1 MKVLG
6 LDGKTYSWNLAQ
18 YTSNNRNVSSLHS
31 KARALL
37 QQMYPMDAILEEVAL
52 PGTRLFADFYINRI
66 KMIVEVHGEQHYKY
80 NAHFFN
86 SQKDFLQAKKRDQD
100 KKNWAKLNGISL
112 VELPFNE
119 QNKWESI
126 INERH

>member
-6 LDGKTYSWNLAQ
+6 LDGKQYSWNLAQ
-18 YTSNNRNVSSLHS
+18 YTSNNRNVSQLHS

-37 QQMYPMDAILEEVAL
+37 QEMYPMDAILEELLL
-52 PGTRLFADFYINRI
+52 PGTRLFADFYIHRL

-80 NAHFFN
+80 NAHFF
-86 SQKDFLQAKKRDQD
+86 SSKRDFLEAKKRDQD
-100 KKNWAKLNGISL
+100 KKNWAELNGITL

-119 QNKWESI
+119 QKNWETI
-126 INERH
+126 INERY